1 MNATARKK
9 VDIKCWAGESSN
21 KDISCDGSRY
31 WFTCGVSRVYY
42 CESCARSLYTVPSF
56 LYSFLWFIAQICMM
70 EKFPIVWY
78 TLVKKSH
85 SHKSWNTLNYIRLC
99 KWNVI
104 CNKTLLLANQIVWF
118 LFMKK
123 SIIFVSNIL
132 WRKNLKNDNILN
144 CIDQN
149 MCYYTKYM
157 ENGNCIYCS
166 LPRMSNFSS
175 GINTKY
181 FDIHNNMN
189 LAYEIVDLI
198 IYYIN

>member
-21 KDISCDGSRY
+21 KDISCDGTRY

-123 SIIFVSNIL
+123 SIKFVSNIL

-149 MCYYTKYM
+149 MCYYIIQSTWKMEIAFTAVYHCWATFPFELIQNILTYVIIWTSYM
-157 ENGNCIYCS
+157 E
-166 LPRMSNFSS
+166 SS
-175 GINTKY
+175 T
-181 FDIHNNMN
+181 
-189 LAYEIVDLI
+189 L
-198 IYYIN
+198 